1 VSGALPLMVEPLS
14 PAYPLLQLLRNNSK
28 KRLDRF
34 RQLKSHKRQ
43 YLMTTI
49 THDLAKILST
59 IRRHGDFYAAGTS
72 DCPMPSLEIGGVGRI
87 SLPLLPLQAEQLIAI
102 SARSPFGRG
111 KETLIDT
118 DVRRTWQIQAEQV
131 HLSGR
136 GWGNT
141 LDTIVAR
148 AAAGLGVTEAVS
160 AELYKLLIYDP
171 GSFFVEHR
179 DTEKSAG
186 MFATLVLVLPSVC
199 SGGELIIRHRGRE
212 VCLDLNC
219 SEPADAAFAA
229 FYADCVHEVR
239 PVTSGYRLALVY
251 NLARKGN
258 APAPAFPD
266 YEKESAAIAAMLR
279 RWIENKNRPD
289 DGSPEKLIYPLEH
302 AYTPAEIAF
311 DKLKNADAA
320 VAAVLVAAAAAQDC
334 DLHLALVSIDESGSA
349 EYSGYAPRG
358 RGRWHRGYDDDDD
371 DDAESFEMGEIFERT
386 LTVSDWRSPDGTQA
400 AINALPF
407 VEAELCPPDAFEEE
421 EPDEQHFHEAT
432 GNAGASFERTYRRA
446 ALVLWP
452 RTRKLAVLN
461 QAGLAVTLPY
471 LSDLAN
477 RWKQGGEGKASGLWC
492 DAHTLSGYI
501 LAQWPASNRYPGTVQ
516 TGNATSL
523 LSSLA
528 QLEDTGCI
536 DAFLATVA
544 VIGAYSGGENEALV
558 RAAGLLPPDRAAVRI
573 EQIIAGHAY
582 MMPGACANLLSRVS
596 ADAGFAGTPALLY
609 PAATVLAET
618 LLGERVGITPPE
630 PWRRPTPIEPALIVD
645 LLTALGRIDAAPLAG
660 RVVHHVLANP
670 DVFGMDAILVPAV
683 LDLTQHAQDIASVR
697 RLRTACLR
705 HLRARISE
713 NLAPAAGLARPCA
726 IACRC
731 AYCAEL
737 SRFLADAVRR
747 EWALKAAAQH
757 RGHVESSIRQ
767 SGCDVDVTTSTR
779 GRPYSLIA
787 TKNQASYERRV
798 VQRKKDL
805 ADLARLDVA
814 Q

>member
-1 VSGALPLMVEPLS
+1 M
-14 PAYPLLQLLRNNSK
+14 N
-28 KRLDRF
+28 
-34 RQLKSHKRQ
+34 
-43 YLMTTI
+43 TI
-49 THDLAKILST
+49 THDLAKILAT
-59 IRRHGDFYAAGTS
+59 IRRHGDFYATGTS
-72 DCPMPSLEIGGVGRI
+72 ECAMPNLEIDGVGRI
-87 SLPLLPLQAEQLIAI
+87 SLPLLPLQAEQLIAV

-111 KETLIDT
+111 EETLIDT

-136 GWGNT
+136 GWDNT
-141 LDTIVAR
+141 LDAIVAR
-148 AAAGLGVTEAVS
+148 AAAGLGVTEPVS
-160 AELYKLLIYDP
+160 ADLYKLLIYDP

-219 SEPADAAFAA
+219 SEPADASFAA

-239 PVTSGYRLALVY
+239 PVASGYRLTLVY
-251 NLARKGN
+251 NLVRKGN
-258 APAPAFPD
+258 APASAFPD

-279 RWIENKNRPD
+279 RWVENKNHPD
-289 DGSPEKLIYPLEH
+289 DDSPEKLIYPLEH

-320 VAAVLVAAAAAQDC
+320 AAAVLVAAAAAQDC
-334 DLHLALVSIDESGSA
+334 ELHLALVSIDESGSA
-349 EYSGYAPRG
+349 EYGGYAPRG
-358 RGRWHRGYDDDDD
+358 RGRGYRGHDDDEDE
-371 DDAESFEMGEIFERT
+371 DDAEDFEVGEIIERS
-386 LTVSDWRSPDGTQA
+386 LTVSDWRAPDGGQPA
-400 AINALPF
+400 LKALPF
-407 VEAELCPPDAFEEE
+407 VEEELCPPDAFEDA
-421 EPDEQHFHEAT
+421 EPDEQSFHEAT

-452 RTRKLAVLN
+452 RARKLAVLN

-477 RWKQGGEGKASGLWC
+477 RWKQCGEGKASGLWC
-492 DAHTLSGYI
+492 DAHALSGYI
-501 LAQWPASNRYPGTVQ
+501 LADWPASNRYPGTVQ
-516 TGNATSL
+516 TGNATSV

-528 QLEDTGCI
+528 QLEDTGRI
-536 DAFLATVA
+536 DAFLSTVA

-558 RAAGLLPPDRAAVRI
+558 RAAGLLPPDRAAERI
-573 EQIIAGHAY
+573 EQIIDRHAY

-609 PAATVLAET
+609 PAATALAET
-618 LLGERVGITPPE
+618 LLGERVSVATPE
-630 PWRRPTPIEPALIVD
+630 PWRRPTPIEPGLIVD
-645 LLTALGRIDAAPLAG
+645 LLTALGCIDAAPLAD
-660 RVVHHVLANP
+660 RVVNHVLANP
-670 DVFGMDAILVPAV
+670 DAFGMDAILVPAV
-683 LDLTQHAQDIASVR
+683 LDLTEHAQDIASVR

-713 NLAPAAGLARPCA
+713 PLAPPADLARPCP

-731 AYCAEL
+731 AYCTEL
-737 SRFLADAVRR
+737 CRFLADAVRC

-767 SGCDVDVTTSTR
+767 SACDVDVTISTR

-805 ADLARLDVA
+805 AELARLEVA
-814 Q
+814 HNDLKKKG